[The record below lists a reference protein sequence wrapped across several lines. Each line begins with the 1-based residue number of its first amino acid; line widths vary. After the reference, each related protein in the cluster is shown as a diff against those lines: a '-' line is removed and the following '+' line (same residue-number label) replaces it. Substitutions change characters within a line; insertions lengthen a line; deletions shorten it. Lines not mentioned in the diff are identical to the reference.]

1 MKKFRVLFADPTGV
15 RDAQELEIIA
25 TSFPD
30 AYVKSRAYQECFYGL
45 VIKSIERLDF
55 VDD

>member
-1 MKKFRVLFADPTGV
+1 MKKFRVVFADPSGA

-30 AYVKSRAYQECFYGL
+30 AYVKSCDYQQCFFGL
-45 VIKSIERLDF
+45 VIKLIELLD
-55 VDD
+55 VDIS